1 MNVILII
8 QARMNSSRLPEK
20 VLNLI
25 EEKTVLQHII
35 DRCSKSKYI
44 NKIIVAT
51 TTNSFDD
58 ILENYCIENNIN
70 YYRGSE
76 DNVLERFY
84 MSVQNENP
92 DIIIRITSD
101 CPLVDVNIVD
111 TMITYFIQNTL
122 VFLQPKYIK
131 GDNQKQMGGFPDG
144 CNPQIFTY
152 KILENTF
159 NNATTQFDKEHVC
172 PYMVR
177 NFMENEYI
185 IPNIENYNNID
196 LSSLHLSLDTH
207 DDYDFISKIYTY
219 LYKNNP
225 DFTIYDVLNILNN
238 NSNLTNIINCHK

>member
-1 MNVILII
+1 MNIILII

-20 VLNLI
+20 VLKLI
-25 EEKTVLQHII
+25 EDKTVLQHVI
-35 DRCSKSKYI
+35 DRCTKSKYI

-51 TTNSFDD
+51 TTNSLDD
-58 ILENYCIENNIN
+58 ILENYCVENNIN

-92 DIIIRITSD
+92 DLIIRVTSD
-101 CPLVDVNIVD
+101 CPLIDSNIID
-111 TMITYFIQNTL
+111 DMIKFFIQKNL
-122 VFLQPKYIK
+122 IFLQPKYTC

-152 KILENTF
+152 EILK
-159 NNATTQFDKEHVC
+159 TTKCYAKLEHDKEHVC

-177 NFMENEYI
+177 NYMTEEYI
-185 IPNIENYNNID
+185 MQNIENYKNID
-196 LSSLHLSLDTH
+196 FTKLHLSLDTES
-207 DDYDFISKIYTY
+207 DFDYISKIYKH

-225 DFTIYDVLNILNN
+225 DFTIYDVLNLINN
-238 NSNLTNIINCHK
+238 QFK